1 MNDNPDIP
9 FFKISFEE
17 AKKVSCD
24 GCKCRERER
33 EREREKERADVLFS
47 VHDKSK

>member
-33 EREREKERADVLFS
+33 EKERADVLFS